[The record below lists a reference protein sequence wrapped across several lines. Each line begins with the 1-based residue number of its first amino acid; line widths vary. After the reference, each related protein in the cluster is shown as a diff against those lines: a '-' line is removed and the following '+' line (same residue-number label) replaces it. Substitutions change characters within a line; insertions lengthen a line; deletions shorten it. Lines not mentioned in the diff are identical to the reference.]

1 MSMPLVFW
9 VCVCVS
15 AAVGSLRGWAK
26 ELLVGFGMVLA
37 LFINMLLDKYA
48 QGILQ
53 TLQPGELFGVKAAV
67 FALLAYF
74 AYLTPRLPFMP
85 EHQFVREKLQ
95 DWLLGALLGGFNG
108 AVLAGSIWFF
118 LHKAGYPFQGME
130 AARTLAASPDVT
142 SMIQYMPPML
152 LTEMWVY
159 VAVAA
164 AFVFVIVVF
173 V

>member
-9 VCVCVS
+9 VCVGIS

-37 LFINMLLDKYA
+37 LFINLLLDKYA
-48 QGILQ
+48 QGILHS
-53 TLQPGELFGVKAAV
+53 LQPAELFCVKAGV

-85 EHQFVREKLQ
+85 EHQFMREKLQ
-95 DWLLGALLGGFNG
+95 DWLLGALIGAFNG

-118 LHKAGYPFQGME
+118 LHKAGYPFAGFE
-130 AARTLAASPDVT
+130 AARTMSASPEVT
-142 SMIQYMPPML
+142 SMMLYMPPML

-164 AFVFVIVVF
+164 AFIFVIVVF
-173 V
+173 I